1 MGAEVEAFVRITSW
15 HTLPAVSAPAP
26 SPSREAPRP
35 LLLSWLPAPGDGN
48 APETLLDRFLGWVSA
63 SGLEPYPAQEEAL
76 LELMA
81 GRHLILSTPTGSG
94 KSLIASALHFK
105 ALAEGKR
112 SFYTCP
118 VKALASEKFFSLCQE
133 FGAVNVGMLTGDASI
148 NYAAPIL
155 CCTAEVLSN
164 MALRQGEA
172 LDAPYV
178 VMDEFHY
185 YSDRDRG
192 MAWQIPLLA
201 LPKTT
206 FLLMSATLGPTLGIE
221 EELQRRTGREI
232 AHVTSR
238 VRPVPLDF
246 EYREELLH
254 EGIEKLIKQGK
265 APVYVVSFTQ
275 RECAELAQAL
285 TSTAVAS
292 REERQ
297 RIAEAIGGF
306 RFDSPYGKDMQR
318 FVRAGIGIHH
328 AGLLPKYRLLVERL
342 SQQGLLKVICGT
354 DTLGVGVNVP
364 IRTVLFTK
372 LCKFDGEKTT
382 ILSVRDF
389 KQIAGRAGRK
399 GFDVQGSV
407 VCVAPEHVV
416 LNRRADAKAADP
428 RSGRK
433 KAVKAKPPTKGFLP
447 WNEETFRRLIERD
460 PEPLISRFKVTHGM
474 LVSVLQRESEIERPG
489 SGYRA
494 LITLI
499 ERCHEDARG
508 KHRLRREAALLFRS
522 LRRAGIVE
530 IVVDARSGKRG
541 VRVHEDLQ
549 RDFSLHQTLSL
560 YLVDAASALDPASPS
575 HALDLLSLVE
585 AILENPR
592 PVLFRQVDR
601 AKGQLVA
608 ELKAQGVPYEDRM
621 RELEDVTWP
630 KPLAEFLYATFNLFA
645 EKHPWLE
652 AESIRPKSIA
662 REMAESFMG
671 FHDYVRQL
679 GLERSEGLLLRYLG
693 QVYTTLSQSVPEA
706 LRTEDL
712 EEIRAYLR
720 AMLEQV
726 DASLVEE
733 WELLVHPDPSRPA
746 ADAAAMPARRER
758 DVAADPRVFA
768 ARVRQEW
775 HRLVQALAAR
785 DWEEAARCV
794 REDPDDLWEPR
805 RFQAELAPF
814 FAECGEIVTT
824 PDARRADRT
833 TILNTG
839 PRTWDVMQTL
849 VDPQGDELWCLFGH
863 VDLRQETA
871 PEGPILRMRRI
882 GT

>member
-1 MGAEVEAFVRITSW
+1 MEGFVRVAGW
-15 HTLPAVSAPAP
+15 HTLPVVSAPAV
-26 SPSREAPRP
+26 SPSRP
-35 LLLSWLPAPGDGN
+35 LLLSWLPGPGDGSD
-48 APETLLDRFLGWVSA
+48 PDVVLGRFLGWVEA
-63 SGLEPYPAQEEAL
+63 SGLAPYPAQEEAL

-81 GRHLILSTPTGSG
+81 GRHVILSTPTGSG
-94 KSLIASALHFK
+94 KSLVASALHFK
-105 ALAEGKR
+105 ALAEGRR

-118 VKALASEKFFSLCQE
+118 VKALASEKFFALCQE

-155 CCTAEVLSN
+155 CCTAEVLAN
-164 MALRQGEA
+164 MALRQGEI

-185 YSDRDRG
+185 YSDRERG

-206 FLLMSATLGPTLGIE
+206 FLLMSATLGPTVGIE
-221 EELQRRTGREI
+221 DELERCTGRTI

-238 VRPVPLDF
+238 ERPVPLDF

-254 EGIEKLIKQGK
+254 EAVEKLVKTNR

-285 TSTAVAS
+285 TSTTVAS

-297 RIAEAIGGF
+297 RIAEAIGDF
-306 RFDSPYGKDMQR
+306 RFDSPYGKDVQR
-318 FVRAGIGIHH
+318 FVRHGIGIHH

-364 IRTVLFTK
+364 IRSVLFTK

-399 GFDVQGSV
+399 GFDVRGSV
-407 VCVAPEHVV
+407 VCIAPEHVV

-433 KAVKAKPPTKGFLP
+433 KAVKVKPPTKGFLP
-447 WNEETFRRLIERD
+447 WNEETFRRLVERD
-460 PEPLISRFKVTHGM
+460 PEPLVSRFRVTHGM
-474 LVSVLQRESEIERPG
+474 LVSVLQRESEAERPG
-489 SGYRA
+489 GGYRA
-494 LITLI
+494 LIALI
-499 ERCHEDARG
+499 GSCHEEART
-508 KHRLRREAALLFRS
+508 KRRLRREAALLFRS
-522 LRRAGIVE
+522 LRRAGILELVS
-530 IVVDARSGKRG
+530 DATSGQRR

-560 YLVDAASALDPASPS
+560 YLVDAVSALDPVSPT
-575 HALDLLSLVE
+575 HALDVLSLVE

-601 AKGQLVA
+601 AKGQRVA
-608 ELKAQGVPYEDRM
+608 ELKAQGVPYEDRL

-630 KPLAEFLYATFNLFA
+630 KPLAEFLYATFGLFA

-693 QVYTTLSQSVPEA
+693 QVHATLSQSVPEA
-706 LRTEDL
+706 LRTEEL

-733 WELLVHPDPSRPA
+733 WELLVHPDLTRPA
-746 ADAAAMPARRER
+746 ADAAAPPIRRER

-794 REDPDDLWEPR
+794 RQEPGDAWEPR

-814 FAECGEIVTT
+814 FADYAEIVTT

-833 TILNTG
+833 TIQKTG

-863 VDLRQETA
+863 VDLTEETA
-871 PEGPILRMRRI
+871 PEGPILRLRRI

>member
-1 MGAEVEAFVRITSW
+1 
-15 HTLPAVSAPAP
+15 VSAPSTAAP
-26 SPSREAPRP
+26 LPVARP
-35 LLLSWLPAPGDGN
+35 LLLARLPGPRDGTE
-48 APETLLDRFLGWVSA
+48 PDTILDRFLGWVED
-63 SGLEPYPAQEEAL
+63 SGLSPYPAQEEAL

-81 GRHLILSTPTGSG
+81 GKHVILSTPTGSG
-94 KSLIASALHFK
+94 KSLVATALHFK

-118 VKALASEKFFSLCQE
+118 VKALASEKFFALCQD

-148 NYAAPIL
+148 NFAAPII
-155 CCTAEVLSN
+155 CCTAEVLAN

-192 MAWQIPLLA
+192 MAWQIPLLT
-201 LPKTT
+201 LPHAT

-221 EELQRRTGREI
+221 DALRSRTGREI

-238 VRPVPLDF
+238 ERPVPLDF

-254 EGIEKLIKQGK
+254 ETVEKLGKGGK

-285 TSTAVAS
+285 TSMTLTT

-297 RIAEAIGGF
+297 RITEAIGDF
-306 RFDSPYGKDMQR
+306 RFDSPYGKEVQR

-342 SQQGLLKVICGT
+342 SQQGLLEVICGT

-399 GFDVQGSV
+399 GFDERGSV
-407 VCVAPEHVV
+407 VCQAPEHVV
-416 LNRRADAKAADP
+416 LNRRLEAKAADP
-428 RSGRK
+428 RTARK
-433 KAVKAKPPTKGFLP
+433 KLVKAKPPNRGFLP
-447 WNEETFRRLIERD
+447 WNKDTFERLITQD
-460 PEPLISRFKVTHGM
+460 PEPLISRFRVNHGM
-474 LVSVLQRESEIERPG
+474 VLSVLQREAETEGEG
-489 SGYRA
+489 SGYQA
-494 LITLI
+494 LLDLV
-499 ERCHEDARG
+499 ERSHEDARA
-508 KHRLRREAALLFRS
+508 KRRLRRELAQLFRS

-530 IVVDARSGKRG
+530 VARNPVTRKLRL
-541 VRVHEDLQ
+541 RVHADLQ
-549 RDFSLHQTLSL
+549 RDFSLHRALSL
-560 YLVDAASALDPASPS
+560 YLVDAVSALDPQAPN
-575 HALDLLSLVE
+575 HALDVLSLVE

-592 PVLFRQVDR
+592 AVLLRQVDR
-601 AKGQLVA
+601 AKALLIA
-608 ELKAQGVPYEDRM
+608 ELKSQGVPYEDRI
-621 RELEDVTWP
+621 RQLDEVTFP
-630 KPLAEFLYATFNLFA
+630 KPLAEFIYATFNLFA

-652 AESIRPKSIA
+652 AESIHPKSIA

-671 FHDYVRQL
+671 FHDYVRAY

-693 QVYTTLSQSVPEA
+693 QVYTTLSQNVPEA
-706 LRTEDL
+706 LRTDEL

-726 DASLVEE
+726 DASLMEE
-733 WELLVHPDPSRPA
+733 WESLVHPEPLREPTPESLRPQ
-746 ADAAAMPARRER
+746 RRER
-758 DVAADPRVFA
+758 DLAADPRVFA

-775 HRLVQALAAR
+775 HRLVQLLAER
-785 DWEEAARCV
+785 DWEEAARSV
-794 REDPDDLWEPR
+794 RQDPEDPWEPR

-814 FAECGEIVTT
+814 FAEYGEIVTT
-824 PDARRADRT
+824 PAAREKHLT
-833 TILNTG
+833 QIQPTG

-849 VDPQGDELWCLFGH
+849 VDPQGDNLFCLFGH
-863 VDLRQETA
+863 VDLLGETS
-871 PEGPILRMRRI
+871 PEGPIIRMRRI

>member
-1 MGAEVEAFVRITSW
+1 MEGFVRITSW
-15 HTLPAVSAPAP
+15 HTFPSVSAPAP

-254 EGIEKLIKQGK
+254 ESIEKLIKHGK

-499 ERCHEDARG
+499 ERSHEDTRV

-575 HALDLLSLVE
+575 HSLDLLSLVE

-608 ELKAQGVPYEDRM
+608 ELKAKGVPYEDRI

-746 ADAAAMPARRER
+746 AGAAAMPARRER

-863 VDLRQETA
+863 VDLRQETS

>member
-1 MGAEVEAFVRITSW
+1 VAEVEAFVRIISW
-15 HTLPAVSAPAP
+15 HTLPPVSAPAS

-35 LLLSWLPAPGDGN
+35 LLLSWLPGPGDGN

-254 EGIEKLIKQGK
+254 ESIEKLIKQGK

-499 ERCHEDARG
+499 ERCHEDARV

-530 IVVDARSGKRG
+530 IVVDARSGRRG
-541 VRVHEDLQ
+541 VRVHEDL
-549 RDFSLHQTLSL
+549 
-560 YLVDAASALDPASPS
+560 
-575 HALDLLSLVE
+575 
-585 AILENPR
+585 
-592 PVLFRQVDR
+592 
-601 AKGQLVA
+601 
-608 ELKAQGVPYEDRM
+608 
-621 RELEDVTWP
+621 
-630 KPLAEFLYATFNLFA
+630 
-645 EKHPWLE
+645 
-652 AESIRPKSIA
+652 
-662 REMAESFMG
+662 
-671 FHDYVRQL
+671 
-679 GLERSEGLLLRYLG
+679 
-693 QVYTTLSQSVPEA
+693 
-706 LRTEDL
+706 
-712 EEIRAYLR
+712 
-720 AMLEQV
+720 
-726 DASLVEE
+726 
-733 WELLVHPDPSRPA
+733 
-746 ADAAAMPARRER
+746 
-758 DVAADPRVFA
+758 
-768 ARVRQEW
+768 
-775 HRLVQALAAR
+775 
-785 DWEEAARCV
+785 
-794 REDPDDLWEPR
+794 
-805 RFQAELAPF
+805 
-814 FAECGEIVTT
+814 
-824 PDARRADRT
+824 
-833 TILNTG
+833 
-839 PRTWDVMQTL
+839 
-849 VDPQGDELWCLFGH
+849 
-863 VDLRQETA
+863 
-871 PEGPILRMRRI
+871 
-882 GT
+882 

>member
-1 MGAEVEAFVRITSW
+1 VEGFVRITSW
-15 HTLPAVSAPAP
+15 HTFPSVSAPAP

-254 EGIEKLIKQGK
+254 ESIEKLMKQAK

-575 HALDLLSLVE
+575 HSLDLLSLVE

-608 ELKAQGVPYEDRM
+608 ELKAKGVPYEDRI

-746 ADAAAMPARRER
+746 AGAAAMPARRER

>member
-1 MGAEVEAFVRITSW
+1 MAEVEGFVRVASW

-26 SPSREAPRP
+26 SPSLAAPRP

-254 EGIEKLIKQGK
+254 ESIEKLIKQGK

-285 TSTAVAS
+285 TSTTVAS

-499 ERCHEDARG
+499 ERSHEDARV

-608 ELKAQGVPYEDRM
+608 ELKAKGVPYEDRI

-746 ADAAAMPARRER
+746 ADAAVMPARRER

-814 FAECGEIVTT
+814 FAEYGEIVTT

>member
-1 MGAEVEAFVRITSW
+1 M
-15 HTLPAVSAPAP
+15 SAPAP
-26 SPSREAPRP
+26 APARP
-35 LLLSWLPAPGDGN
+35 LLLSWLPGPAEGSAPD
-48 APETLLDRFLGWVSA
+48 TVLDRFLGWVSA
-63 SGLEPYPAQEEAL
+63 SGLAPYPAQEEAL

-81 GRHLILSTPTGSG
+81 GRHVILSTPTGSG
-94 KSLIASALHFK
+94 KSLVATALHFK

-118 VKALASEKFFSLCQE
+118 VKALASEKFFALCHD

-148 NYAAPIL
+148 NYAAPIV
-155 CCTAEVLSN
+155 CCTAEVLAN

-185 YSDRDRG
+185 YSDRERG

-201 LPKTT
+201 LPNTT

-221 EELQRRTGREI
+221 EELERRTGREI

-238 VRPVPLDF
+238 ERPVPLDF

-254 EGIEKLIKQGK
+254 EAVEKLVKEGK
-265 APVYVVSFTQ
+265 SPVYVVSFTQ

-285 TSTAVAS
+285 TSTTLTS
-292 REERQ
+292 RDERQ
-297 RIAEAIGGF
+297 RISEAIGGF
-306 RFDSPYGKDMQR
+306 RFDSPYGRDVQR

-342 SQQGLLKVICGT
+342 SQQGLLRVICGT

-364 IRTVLFTK
+364 IRSVLFSK
-372 LCKFDGEKTT
+372 LCKVDGEKTT

-399 GFDVQGSV
+399 GFDDRGAV
-407 VCVAPEHVV
+407 VCIAPEHVV
-416 LNRRADAKAADP
+416 LNRRAEAKAADP

-433 KAVKAKPPTKGFLP
+433 KAVKVKPPTKGFLP
-447 WNEETFRRLIERD
+447 WNEETFERLVERD
-460 PEPLISRFKVTHGM
+460 PEPLVSRFHVTHGM
-474 LVSVLQRESEIERPG
+474 LVSVLQREREADRPG
-489 SGYRA
+489 GGYRA
-494 LITLI
+494 VI
-499 ERCHEDARG
+499 ELVSRCHEDARA
-508 KHRLRREAALLFRS
+508 KRRLRREAAMVFRS

-530 IVVDARSGKRG
+530 LVRDARTGRRR

-560 YLVDAASALDPASPS
+560 YLVDAVSALDREAPTY
-575 HALDLLSLVE
+575 ALDALSLVE

-592 PVLFRQVDR
+592 PILLRQVDR
-601 AKGQLVA
+601 EKARRVA
-608 ELKAQGVPYEDRM
+608 ELKAQGVPYEDRV

-630 KPLAEFLYATFNLFA
+630 KPLAEFVYATFDLFA
-645 EKHPWLE
+645 EKHPWLGS
-652 AESIRPKSIA
+652 ESIRPKSIA
-662 REMAESFMG
+662 REMAETFLG

-693 QVYTTLSQSVPEA
+693 QVYTTLGQSVPEA
-706 LRTEDL
+706 LRTDEV

-733 WELLVHPDPSRPA
+733 WEMLVHPDLTPPA
-746 ADAAAMPARRER
+746 EGSPALPVRRER

-768 ARVRQEW
+768 ARVRQEC

-785 DWEEAARCV
+785 DWDEAARCV
-794 REDPDDLWEPR
+794 RQDSDDPWEPR
-805 RFQAELAPF
+805 RFHDALAPF
-814 FAECGEIVTT
+814 FADYGEIVTT

-833 TILNTG
+833 TILETG
-839 PRTWDVMQTL
+839 RRTWDVMQTL
-849 VDPQGDELWCLFGH
+849 VDPQGDEVWCLFGH
-863 VDLRQETA
+863 VDLGEESA
-871 PEGPILRMRRI
+871 PEGPIIRMRRI

>member
-1 MGAEVEAFVRITSW
+1 MAEVEGFVRVASW

-26 SPSREAPRP
+26 SPSLAAPRP

-254 EGIEKLIKQGK
+254 ESIEKLIKHGK

-499 ERCHEDARG
+499 ERSHEDTRV

-575 HALDLLSLVE
+575 HSLDLLSLVE

-608 ELKAQGVPYEDRM
+608 ELKAKGVPYEDRI

-746 ADAAAMPARRER
+746 AGAAAMPARRER

>member
-1 MGAEVEAFVRITSW
+1 M
-15 HTLPAVSAPAP
+15 SAPAP
-26 SPSREAPRP
+26 APARP
-35 LLLSWLPAPGDGN
+35 LLLSWLPGPAEGSAPD
-48 APETLLDRFLGWVSA
+48 TVLDRFLGWVSA
-63 SGLEPYPAQEEAL
+63 SGLAPYPAQEEAL

-81 GRHLILSTPTGSG
+81 GRHVILSTPTGSG
-94 KSLIASALHFK
+94 KSLVATALHFK

-118 VKALASEKFFSLCQE
+118 VKALASEKFFALCHD

-148 NYAAPIL
+148 NYAAPIV
-155 CCTAEVLSN
+155 CCTAEVLAN

-185 YSDRDRG
+185 YSDRERG

-201 LPKTT
+201 LPNTT

-221 EELQRRTGREI
+221 EELERRTGREI

-238 VRPVPLDF
+238 ERPVPLDF

-254 EGIEKLIKQGK
+254 EAVEKLVKEGK
-265 APVYVVSFTQ
+265 SPVYVVSFTQ

-285 TSTAVAS
+285 TSTTLTS
-292 REERQ
+292 RDERQ
-297 RIAEAIGGF
+297 RISEAIGGF
-306 RFDSPYGKDMQR
+306 RFDSPYGRDVQR

-342 SQQGLLKVICGT
+342 SQQGLLRVICGT

-364 IRTVLFTK
+364 IRSVLFSK

-399 GFDVQGSV
+399 GFDDRGAV
-407 VCVAPEHVV
+407 VCIAPEHVV
-416 LNRRADAKAADP
+416 LNRRAEAKAADP

-433 KAVKAKPPTKGFLP
+433 KAVKVKPPTKGFLP
-447 WNEETFRRLIERD
+447 WNEETFERLVERD
-460 PEPLISRFKVTHGM
+460 PEPLVSRFHVTHGM
-474 LVSVLQRESEIERPG
+474 LVSVLQREREADRPG
-489 SGYRA
+489 GGYRA
-494 LITLI
+494 VI
-499 ERCHEDARG
+499 ELVSRCHEDARA
-508 KHRLRREAALLFRS
+508 KRRLRREAAMVFRS

-530 IVVDARSGKRG
+530 LVRDARTGRRR

-560 YLVDAASALDPASPS
+560 YLVDAVSALDREAPTY
-575 HALDLLSLVE
+575 ALDALSLVE

-592 PVLFRQVDR
+592 PILLRQVDR
-601 AKGQLVA
+601 EKARRVA
-608 ELKAQGVPYEDRM
+608 ELKAQGVPYEDRV

-630 KPLAEFLYATFNLFA
+630 KPLAEFVYATFDLFA
-645 EKHPWLE
+645 EKHPWLGS
-652 AESIRPKSIA
+652 ESIRPKSIA
-662 REMAESFMG
+662 REMAETFLG

-693 QVYTTLSQSVPEA
+693 QVYTTLGQSVPEA
-706 LRTEDL
+706 LRTDEV

-733 WELLVHPDPSRPA
+733 WEMLVHPDLTPPA
-746 ADAAAMPARRER
+746 EGSPALPVRRER

-768 ARVRQEW
+768 ARVRQEC

-785 DWEEAARCV
+785 DWDEAARCV
-794 REDPDDLWEPR
+794 RQDSDDPWEPR
-805 RFQAELAPF
+805 RFHDALAPF
-814 FAECGEIVTT
+814 FADYGEIVTT

-833 TILNTG
+833 TILETG
-839 PRTWDVMQTL
+839 RRTWDVMQTL
-849 VDPQGDELWCLFGH
+849 VDPQGDEVWCLFGH
-863 VDLRQETA
+863 VDLGEESA
-871 PEGPILRMRRI
+871 PEGPIIRMRRI

>member
-1 MGAEVEAFVRITSW
+1 M
-15 HTLPAVSAPAP
+15 SAPAP
-26 SPSREAPRP
+26 APARP
-35 LLLSWLPAPGDGN
+35 LLLSWLPGPAEGSAPD
-48 APETLLDRFLGWVSA
+48 TVLDRFLGWVSA
-63 SGLEPYPAQEEAL
+63 SGLAPYPAQEEAL

-81 GRHLILSTPTGSG
+81 GRHVILSTPTGSG
-94 KSLIASALHFK
+94 KSLVATALHFK

-118 VKALASEKFFSLCQE
+118 VKALASEKFFALCHD

-148 NYAAPIL
+148 NYAAPIV
-155 CCTAEVLSN
+155 CCTAEVLAN

-185 YSDRDRG
+185 YSDRERG

-201 LPKTT
+201 LPNTT

-221 EELQRRTGREI
+221 EELERRTGREI

-238 VRPVPLDF
+238 ERPVPLDF

-254 EGIEKLIKQGK
+254 EAVEKLVKEGK
-265 APVYVVSFTQ
+265 SPVYVVSFTQ

-285 TSTAVAS
+285 TSTTLTS
-292 REERQ
+292 RDERQ
-297 RIAEAIGGF
+297 RISEAIGGF
-306 RFDSPYGKDMQR
+306 RFDSPYGKDVQR

-342 SQQGLLKVICGT
+342 SQQGLLRVVCRT

-364 IRTVLFTK
+364 IRSVLFSK

-399 GFDVQGSV
+399 GFDDRGAV
-407 VCVAPEHVV
+407 VCIAPEHVV
-416 LNRRADAKAADP
+416 LNRRAEAKAADP

-433 KAVKAKPPTKGFLP
+433 KAVKVKPPTKGFLP
-447 WNEETFRRLIERD
+447 WNEETFERLVERD
-460 PEPLISRFKVTHGM
+460 PEPLVSRFHVTHGM
-474 LVSVLQRESEIERPG
+474 LVSVLQREREADRPG
-489 SGYRA
+489 GGYRA
-494 LITLI
+494 VI
-499 ERCHEDARG
+499 ELVSRCHEDARA
-508 KHRLRREAALLFRS
+508 KRRLRREAAMVFRS

-530 IVVDARSGKRG
+530 LVRDARTGRRR

-560 YLVDAASALDPASPS
+560 YLVDAVSALDREAPTY
-575 HALDLLSLVE
+575 ALDALSLVE

-592 PVLFRQVDR
+592 PILLRQVDR
-601 AKGQLVA
+601 EKARRVA
-608 ELKAQGVPYEDRM
+608 ELKAQGVPYEDRV

-630 KPLAEFLYATFNLFA
+630 KPLAEFVYATFDLFA
-645 EKHPWLE
+645 EKHPWLGS
-652 AESIRPKSIA
+652 ESIRPKSIA
-662 REMAESFMG
+662 REMAETFLG

-693 QVYTTLSQSVPEA
+693 QVYTTLGQSVPEA
-706 LRTEDL
+706 LRTDEV

-733 WELLVHPDPSRPA
+733 WEMLVHPDLTPPA
-746 ADAAAMPARRER
+746 EGSPALPVRRER

-768 ARVRQEW
+768 ARVRQEC

-785 DWEEAARCV
+785 DWDEAARCV
-794 REDPDDLWEPR
+794 RQDSDDPWEPR
-805 RFQAELAPF
+805 RFHDALAPF
-814 FAECGEIVTT
+814 FADYGEIVTT

-833 TILNTG
+833 TILETG
-839 PRTWDVMQTL
+839 RRTWDVMQTL
-849 VDPQGDELWCLFGH
+849 VDPQGDEVWCLFGH
-863 VDLRQETA
+863 VDLGEESA
-871 PEGPILRMRRI
+871 PEGPIIRMRRI

>member
-1 MGAEVEAFVRITSW
+1 MAEVEGFVRVASW

-26 SPSREAPRP
+26 SPSLAAPRP

-575 HALDLLSLVE
+575 HSLDLLSLVE

-608 ELKAQGVPYEDRM
+608 ELKAKGVPYEDRI

>member
-1 MGAEVEAFVRITSW
+1 M
-15 HTLPAVSAPAP
+15 SAPAP
-26 SPSREAPRP
+26 APARP
-35 LLLSWLPAPGDGN
+35 LLLSWLPGPAEGSAPD
-48 APETLLDRFLGWVSA
+48 TVLDRFLGWVSA
-63 SGLEPYPAQEEAL
+63 SGLAPYPAQEEAL

-81 GRHLILSTPTGSG
+81 GRHVILSTPTGSG
-94 KSLIASALHFK
+94 KSLVATALHFK

-118 VKALASEKFFSLCQE
+118 VKALASEKFFALCHD

-148 NYAAPIL
+148 NYAAPIV
-155 CCTAEVLSN
+155 CCTAEVLAN

-185 YSDRDRG
+185 YSDRERG

-201 LPKTT
+201 LPNTT

-221 EELQRRTGREI
+221 EELERRTGREI

-238 VRPVPLDF
+238 ERPVPLDF

-254 EGIEKLIKQGK
+254 EAVEKLVKEGK
-265 APVYVVSFTQ
+265 SPVYVVSFTQ

-285 TSTAVAS
+285 TSTTLTS
-292 REERQ
+292 RDERQ
-297 RIAEAIGGF
+297 RISEAIGGF
-306 RFDSPYGKDMQR
+306 RFDSPYGKDVQR

-342 SQQGLLKVICGT
+342 SQQGLLRVICGT

-364 IRTVLFTK
+364 IRSVLFSK

-399 GFDVQGSV
+399 GFDDRGAV
-407 VCVAPEHVV
+407 VCIAPEHVV
-416 LNRRADAKAADP
+416 LNRRAEAKAADP

-433 KAVKAKPPTKGFLP
+433 KAVKVKPPTKGFLP
-447 WNEETFRRLIERD
+447 WNEETFERLVERD
-460 PEPLISRFKVTHGM
+460 PEPLVSRFHVTHGM
-474 LVSVLQRESEIERPG
+474 LVSVLQREREADRPG
-489 SGYRA
+489 GGYRA
-494 LITLI
+494 VI
-499 ERCHEDARG
+499 ELVSRCHEDARA
-508 KHRLRREAALLFRS
+508 KRRLRREAAMVFRS

-530 IVVDARSGKRG
+530 LVRDARTGRRR

-560 YLVDAASALDPASPS
+560 YLVDAVSALDREAPTY
-575 HALDLLSLVE
+575 ALDALSLVE

-592 PVLFRQVDR
+592 PILLRQVDR
-601 AKGQLVA
+601 EKARRVA
-608 ELKAQGVPYEDRM
+608 ELKAQGVPYEDRV

-630 KPLAEFLYATFNLFA
+630 KPLAEFVYATFDLFA
-645 EKHPWLE
+645 EKHPWLGS
-652 AESIRPKSIA
+652 ESIRPKSIA
-662 REMAESFMG
+662 REMAETFLG

-693 QVYTTLSQSVPEA
+693 QVYTTLGQSVPEA
-706 LRTEDL
+706 LRTDEV

-733 WELLVHPDPSRPA
+733 WEMLVHPDLTPPA
-746 ADAAAMPARRER
+746 EGSPALPVRRER

-768 ARVRQEW
+768 ARVRQEC

-785 DWEEAARCV
+785 DWDEAARCV
-794 REDPDDLWEPR
+794 RQDSDDPWEPR
-805 RFQAELAPF
+805 RFHDALAPF
-814 FAECGEIVTT
+814 FADYGEIVTT

-833 TILNTG
+833 TILETG
-839 PRTWDVMQTL
+839 RRTWDVMQTL
-849 VDPQGDELWCLFGH
+849 VDPQGDEVWCLFGH
-863 VDLRQETA
+863 VDLGEESA
-871 PEGPILRMRRI
+871 PEGPIIRMRRI

>member
-1 MGAEVEAFVRITSW
+1 
-15 HTLPAVSAPAP
+15 
-26 SPSREAPRP
+26 
-35 LLLSWLPAPGDGN
+35 
-48 APETLLDRFLGWVSA
+48 
-63 SGLEPYPAQEEAL
+63 
-76 LELMA
+76 
-81 GRHLILSTPTGSG
+81 
-94 KSLIASALHFK
+94 
-105 ALAEGKR
+105 
-112 SFYTCP
+112 
-118 VKALASEKFFSLCQE
+118 
-133 FGAVNVGMLTGDASI
+133 
-148 NYAAPIL
+148 
-155 CCTAEVLSN
+155 
-164 MALRQGEA
+164 
-172 LDAPYV
+172 
-178 VMDEFHY
+178 
-185 YSDRDRG
+185 
-192 MAWQIPLLA
+192 
-201 LPKTT
+201 
-206 FLLMSATLGPTLGIE
+206 
-221 EELQRRTGREI
+221 
-232 AHVTSR
+232 
-238 VRPVPLDF
+238 
-246 EYREELLH
+246 
-254 EGIEKLIKQGK
+254 
-265 APVYVVSFTQ
+265 
-275 RECAELAQAL
+275 
-285 TSTAVAS
+285 
-292 REERQ
+292 
-297 RIAEAIGGF
+297 
-306 RFDSPYGKDMQR
+306 
-318 FVRAGIGIHH
+318 
-328 AGLLPKYRLLVERL
+328 
-342 SQQGLLKVICGT
+342 
-354 DTLGVGVNVP
+354 
-364 IRTVLFTK
+364 
-372 LCKFDGEKTT
+372 
-382 ILSVRDF
+382 
-389 KQIAGRAGRK
+389 
-399 GFDVQGSV
+399 
-407 VCVAPEHVV
+407 
-416 LNRRADAKAADP
+416 
-428 RSGRK
+428 
-433 KAVKAKPPTKGFLP
+433 
-447 WNEETFRRLIERD
+447 
-460 PEPLISRFKVTHGM
+460 M
-474 LVSVLQRESEIERPG
+474 LVSVLQRETEAERPG
-489 SGYRA
+489 GAYRA

-499 ERCHEDARG
+499 ERSHEDTRG

-608 ELKAQGVPYEDRM
+608 ELKAKGVPYEDRI

-746 ADAAAMPARRER
+746 AGTTAMPARRER

>member
-1 MGAEVEAFVRITSW
+1 
-15 HTLPAVSAPAP
+15 
-26 SPSREAPRP
+26 
-35 LLLSWLPAPGDGN
+35 
-48 APETLLDRFLGWVSA
+48 LDRFLGWVSA

-254 EGIEKLIKQGK
+254 ESIEKLIKHGK

-494 LITLI
+494 LLTLI
-499 ERCHEDARG
+499 ERSHEDARG

-575 HALDLLSLVE
+575 HSLDLLSLVE

-608 ELKAQGVPYEDRM
+608 ELKAKGVPYEDRI

-746 ADAAAMPARRER
+746 AGAAAMPARRER

>member
-1 MGAEVEAFVRITSW
+1 
-15 HTLPAVSAPAP
+15 
-26 SPSREAPRP
+26 
-35 LLLSWLPAPGDGN
+35 
-48 APETLLDRFLGWVSA
+48 
-63 SGLEPYPAQEEAL
+63 
-76 LELMA
+76 
-81 GRHLILSTPTGSG
+81 
-94 KSLIASALHFK
+94 
-105 ALAEGKR
+105 
-112 SFYTCP
+112 
-118 VKALASEKFFSLCQE
+118 
-133 FGAVNVGMLTGDASI
+133 
-148 NYAAPIL
+148 
-155 CCTAEVLSN
+155 
-164 MALRQGEA
+164 
-172 LDAPYV
+172 
-178 VMDEFHY
+178 
-185 YSDRDRG
+185 
-192 MAWQIPLLA
+192 
-201 LPKTT
+201 
-206 FLLMSATLGPTLGIE
+206 
-221 EELQRRTGREI
+221 
-232 AHVTSR
+232 
-238 VRPVPLDF
+238 
-246 EYREELLH
+246 
-254 EGIEKLIKQGK
+254 
-265 APVYVVSFTQ
+265 VSFTQ

-306 RFDSPYGKDMQR
+306 RFDSPYGKDVQR

-460 PEPLISRFKVTHGM
+460 PEPLISRFQVTHGM
-474 LVSVLQRESEIERPG
+474 LVSVLQRETEAERPG
-489 SGYRA
+489 GAYRA

-499 ERCHEDARG
+499 ERSHEDTRG

-560 YLVDAASALDPASPS
+560 YLVDAASALDPASLS

-608 ELKAQGVPYEDRM
+608 ELKAKGVPYEDRI

-746 ADAAAMPARRER
+746 AGTTAMPARRER

>member
-1 MGAEVEAFVRITSW
+1 MAEVEGFVRVASW

-26 SPSREAPRP
+26 SPSLAAPRP

-254 EGIEKLIKQGK
+254 ESIEKLIKHGK

-285 TSTAVAS
+285 TSTTVAS

-494 LITLI
+494 LITLV
-499 ERCHEDARG
+499 ERSHEDARV

-608 ELKAQGVPYEDRM
+608 ELKAKGVPYEDRM

-833 TILNTG
+833 TILKTG
-839 PRTWDVMQTL
+839 PRTWDVTQTL

>member
-1 MGAEVEAFVRITSW
+1 VEGFVRVAGW
-15 HTLPAVSAPAP
+15 HTLRRVSAPAP
-26 SPSREAPRP
+26 TPARP
-35 LLLSWLPAPGDGN
+35 LLLSWLPGPAEGSAPD
-48 APETLLDRFLGWVSA
+48 TILDRFLGWVSA
-63 SGLEPYPAQEEAL
+63 SGLAPYPAQEEAL

-81 GRHLILSTPTGSG
+81 GRHVILSTPTGSG
-94 KSLIASALHFK
+94 KSLVATALHFK
-105 ALAEGKR
+105 ALAEGRR

-118 VKALASEKFFSLCQE
+118 VKALASEKFFALCHD

-148 NYAAPIL
+148 NYAAPIV
-155 CCTAEVLSN
+155 CCTAEVLAN

-185 YSDRDRG
+185 YSDRERG

-201 LPKTT
+201 LPNTT

-221 EELQRRTGREI
+221 EELERRTGRKI

-238 VRPVPLDF
+238 ERPVPLDF

-254 EGIEKLIKQGK
+254 EAVEKLVKEGK
-265 APVYVVSFTQ
+265 SPVYVVSFTQ

-285 TSTAVAS
+285 TSTTLTS
-292 REERQ
+292 RDERQ
-297 RIAEAIGGF
+297 RISEAIGGF
-306 RFDSPYGKDMQR
+306 RFDSPYGKDVQR

-342 SQQGLLKVICGT
+342 SQQGLLRVICGT

-364 IRTVLFTK
+364 IRSVLFSK

-399 GFDVQGSV
+399 GFDDRGAV
-407 VCVAPEHVV
+407 VCIAPEHVV
-416 LNRRADAKAADP
+416 LNRRAEAKAADP

-433 KAVKAKPPTKGFLP
+433 KAVKVKPPTKGFLP
-447 WNEETFRRLIERD
+447 WNEETFQRLVERD
-460 PEPLISRFKVTHGM
+460 PEPLVSRFHVTHGM
-474 LVSVLQRESEIERPG
+474 LVSVLQREREADRPG
-489 SGYRA
+489 GGYRA
-494 LITLI
+494 VI
-499 ERCHEDARG
+499 ELVSRSHEDARA
-508 KHRLRREAALLFRS
+508 KRRLRREAAMVFRS

-530 IVVDARSGKRG
+530 LVADARTGRRR

-560 YLVDAASALDPASPS
+560 YLVDAVSALDREAPTY
-575 HALDLLSLVE
+575 ALDAVSLVE

-592 PVLFRQVDR
+592 AILLRQVDR
-601 AKGQLVA
+601 EKGRRVA
-608 ELKAQGVPYEDRM
+608 ELKAQGVPYEDRV

-630 KPLAEFLYATFNLFA
+630 KPLAEFVYATFDLFA
-645 EKHPWLE
+645 EKHPWLGS
-652 AESIRPKSIA
+652 ESIRPKSIA
-662 REMAESFMG
+662 REMAETFLG

-693 QVYTTLSQSVPEA
+693 QVYTTLGQSVPEA
-706 LRTEDL
+706 LRTEEV

-733 WELLVHPDPSRPA
+733 WEMLVHPDLVPPA
-746 ADAAAMPARRER
+746 EGAAALPVRRER
-758 DVAADPRVFA
+758 DLAADPRVFA

-785 DWEEAARCV
+785 DWDEAARCV
-794 REDPDDLWEPR
+794 RQEPDDPWEPR
-805 RFQAELAPF
+805 RFHDTLAPF
-814 FAECGEIVTT
+814 FADYGEIVTT

-833 TILNTG
+833 TIRKTG

-849 VDPQGDELWCLFGH
+849 VDPQGDEVWCLFGH
-863 VDLRQETA
+863 VDLGEESA
-871 PEGPILRMRRI
+871 PEGPIVRMRRI

>member
-1 MGAEVEAFVRITSW
+1 MEGFVRITSW
-15 HTLPAVSAPAP
+15 HTFPSVSAPAP

-246 EYREELLH
+246 EYLEELLH
-254 EGIEKLIKQGK
+254 ESIEKLIKHGK

-494 LITLI
+494 LLTLI
-499 ERCHEDARG
+499 ERSHEDARG

-608 ELKAQGVPYEDRM
+608 ELKAKGVPYEDRI

-746 ADAAAMPARRER
+746 AGAAAMPARRER

>member
-1 MGAEVEAFVRITSW
+1 MPYLV
-15 HTLPAVSAPAP
+15 PVSASP
-26 SPSREAPRP
+26 SPASPSSDRP
-35 LLLSWLPAPGDGN
+35 LLLAWLPGPRDGSDP
-48 APETLLDRFLGWVSA
+48 ATILDRFLGWVSA
-63 SGLEPYPAQEEAL
+63 TGLTPYPAQEEAL
-76 LELMA
+76 LEIMA
-81 GRHLILSTPTGSG
+81 GRHVILSTPTGSG
-94 KSLIASALHFK
+94 KSLVAAALHFK

-112 SFYTCP
+112 SFYTSP
-118 VKALASEKFFSLCQE
+118 VKALASEKFFALCQD

-148 NYAAPIL
+148 NHAAPII
-155 CCTAEVLSN
+155 CCTAEVLAN

-185 YSDRDRG
+185 YSDRERG
-192 MAWQIPLLA
+192 MAWQIPLLT

-206 FLLMSATLGPTLGIE
+206 FLLMSATLGSTVGIE
-221 EELQRRTGREI
+221 EDLQRRTGREI

-238 VRPVPLDF
+238 QRPVPLDF

-254 EGIEKLIKQGK
+254 ESVEKLVREGK
-265 APVYVVSFTQ
+265 APIYVVSFTQ
-275 RECAELAQAL
+275 RECADLAQAL
-285 TSTAVAS
+285 TSTTVAS

-297 RIAEAIGGF
+297 RIAEAVGDF
-306 RFDSPYGKDMQR
+306 RFDSPYGKDVQR
-318 FVRAGIGIHH
+318 FVRAGIGLHH

-364 IRTVLFTK
+364 IRSVLFTR

-399 GFDVQGSV
+399 GFDERGSV
-407 VCVAPEHVV
+407 VCQAPEHVV
-416 LNRRADAKAADP
+416 LNRRAEAKAADP

-433 KAVKAKPPTKGFLP
+433 KAVKVKPPTRGFLP
-447 WNEETFRRLIERD
+447 WNEDTFQRLIYGE
-460 PEPLISRFKVTHGM
+460 PEPLVSRFKVTHGM
-474 LVSVLQRESEIERPG
+474 LVSVLQSQAEAERPG
-489 SGYRA
+489 GGYRTLFE
-494 LITLI
+494 LIG
-499 ERCHEDARG
+499 RSHQDDRS
-508 KHRLRREAALLFRS
+508 KHRLRREAAVLFRA

-530 IVVDARSGKRG
+530 IVRDARTGRLG
-541 VRVHEDLQ
+541 VRVHEELQ

-560 YLVDAASALDPASPS
+560 YLVDAVSALDPASPS
-575 HALDLLSLVE
+575 HALDVLSIVE
-585 AILENPR
+585 AILDNPR
-592 PVLFRQVDR
+592 PVLLRQVDQ
-601 AKGQLVA
+601 AKKLLLA
-608 ELKAQGVPYEDRM
+608 ELKAQGVPYEDRI
-621 RELEDVTWP
+621 RELDEVTWP
-630 KPLAEFLYATFNLFA
+630 KPLAEFLYSTFDLFA
-645 EKHPWLE
+645 EKHPWIE
-652 AESIRPKSIA
+652 AENIRPKSIA

-671 FHDYVRQL
+671 FHDYVRSY

-706 LRTEDL
+706 LRTDEL

-733 WELLVHPDPSRPA
+733 WESLVHPEAGPA
-746 ADAAAMPARRER
+746 TAPAMPQRRER
-758 DVAADPRVFA
+758 DLAADPRVFA
-768 ARVRQEW
+768 ARIRQEW

-794 REDPDDLWEPR
+794 RQDAEDPWEPR
-805 RFQAELAPF
+805 RFHAALAPF
-814 FAECGEIVTT
+814 FEEYGEIVTT

-833 TILNTG
+833 TIRQTG
-839 PRTWDVMQTL
+839 PRSWDVMQTL
-849 VDPQGDELWCLFGH
+849 VDPSGDELWALFGN
-863 VDLRQETA
+863 VDLSEPAA
-871 PEGPILRMRRI
+871 PDEPLIRMQRV

>member
-1 MGAEVEAFVRITSW
+1 M
-15 HTLPAVSAPAP
+15 SAPAP
-26 SPSREAPRP
+26 TPARP
-35 LLLSWLPAPGDGN
+35 LLLSWLPGPAEGSAPD
-48 APETLLDRFLGWVSA
+48 TVLDRFLGWVSA
-63 SGLEPYPAQEEAL
+63 SGLAPYPAQEEAL

-81 GRHLILSTPTGSG
+81 GRHVILSTPTGSG
-94 KSLIASALHFK
+94 KSLVATALHFK

-118 VKALASEKFFSLCQE
+118 VKALASEKFFALCHD

-148 NYAAPIL
+148 NYAAPIV
-155 CCTAEVLSN
+155 CCTAEVLAN

-185 YSDRDRG
+185 YSDRERG

-201 LPKTT
+201 LPNTT

-221 EELQRRTGREI
+221 EELERRTGREI

-238 VRPVPLDF
+238 ERPVPLDF

-254 EGIEKLIKQGK
+254 EAVEKLVKEGK
-265 APVYVVSFTQ
+265 SPVYVVSFTQ

-285 TSTAVAS
+285 TSTTLTS
-292 REERQ
+292 RDERQ
-297 RIAEAIGGF
+297 RISEAIGGF
-306 RFDSPYGKDMQR
+306 RFDSPYGRDVQR

-342 SQQGLLKVICGT
+342 SQQGLLRVICGT

-364 IRTVLFTK
+364 IRSVLFSK
-372 LCKFDGEKTT
+372 LCKVDGEKTT

-399 GFDVQGSV
+399 GFDDRGAV
-407 VCVAPEHVV
+407 VCIAPEHVV
-416 LNRRADAKAADP
+416 LNRRAEAKAADP

-433 KAVKAKPPTKGFLP
+433 KAVKVKPPTKGFLP
-447 WNEETFRRLIERD
+447 WNEETFERLVERD
-460 PEPLISRFKVTHGM
+460 PEPLVSRFHVTHGM
-474 LVSVLQRESEIERPG
+474 LVSVLQREREADRPG
-489 SGYRA
+489 GGYRA
-494 LITLI
+494 VI
-499 ERCHEDARG
+499 ELVSRCHEDARA
-508 KHRLRREAALLFRS
+508 KRRLRREAAMVFRS

-530 IVVDARSGKRG
+530 LVRDARTGRRR

-560 YLVDAASALDPASPS
+560 YLVDAVSALDREAPTY
-575 HALDLLSLVE
+575 ALDALSLVE

-592 PVLFRQVDR
+592 PILLRQVDR
-601 AKGQLVA
+601 EKARRVA
-608 ELKAQGVPYEDRM
+608 ELKAQGVPYEDRV

-630 KPLAEFLYATFNLFA
+630 KPLAEFVYATFDLFA
-645 EKHPWLE
+645 EKHPWLGS
-652 AESIRPKSIA
+652 ESIRPKSIA
-662 REMAESFMG
+662 REMAETFLG

-693 QVYTTLSQSVPEA
+693 QVYTTLGQSVPEA
-706 LRTEDL
+706 LRTDEV

-733 WELLVHPDPSRPA
+733 WEMLVHPDLTPPA
-746 ADAAAMPARRER
+746 EGSPALPVRRER

-768 ARVRQEW
+768 ARVRQEC

-785 DWEEAARCV
+785 DWDEAARCV
-794 REDPDDLWEPR
+794 RQDSDDPWEPR
-805 RFQAELAPF
+805 RFHDALAPF
-814 FAECGEIVTT
+814 FADYGEIVTT

-833 TILNTG
+833 TILETG
-839 PRTWDVMQTL
+839 RRTWDVMQTL
-849 VDPQGDELWCLFGH
+849 VDPQGDEVWCLFGH
-863 VDLRQETA
+863 VDLGEESA
-871 PEGPILRMRRI
+871 PEGPIIRMRRI

>member
-1 MGAEVEAFVRITSW
+1 MEGFVRITSW

-26 SPSREAPRP
+26 SPSRETPRP

-254 EGIEKLIKQGK
+254 ESIEKLMKQAK

-575 HALDLLSLVE
+575 HSLDLLSLVE

-608 ELKAQGVPYEDRM
+608 ELKAKGVPYEDRI

-833 TILNTG
+833 TILKTG
-839 PRTWDVMQTL
+839 PRTWDVTQTL

>member
-1 MGAEVEAFVRITSW
+1 M
-15 HTLPAVSAPAP
+15 SAPAP
-26 SPSREAPRP
+26 APARP
-35 LLLSWLPAPGDGN
+35 LLLSWLPGPAEGSAPD
-48 APETLLDRFLGWVSA
+48 TVLDRFLGWVSA
-63 SGLEPYPAQEEAL
+63 SGLAPYPAQEEAL

-81 GRHLILSTPTGSG
+81 GRHVILSTPTGSG
-94 KSLIASALHFK
+94 KSLVATALHFK

-118 VKALASEKFFSLCQE
+118 VKALASEKFFALCHD

-148 NYAAPIL
+148 NYAAPIV
-155 CCTAEVLSN
+155 CCTAEVLAN

-185 YSDRDRG
+185 YSDRERG

-201 LPKTT
+201 LPNTT

-221 EELQRRTGREI
+221 EELERRTGREI

-238 VRPVPLDF
+238 ERPVPLDF

-254 EGIEKLIKQGK
+254 EAVEKLVKEGK
-265 APVYVVSFTQ
+265 SPVYVVSFTQ

-285 TSTAVAS
+285 TSTTLTS
-292 REERQ
+292 RDERQ
-297 RIAEAIGGF
+297 RISEAIGGF
-306 RFDSPYGKDMQR
+306 RFDSPYGRDVQR

-342 SQQGLLKVICGT
+342 SQQGLLRVICGT

-364 IRTVLFTK
+364 IRSVLFSK

-399 GFDVQGSV
+399 GFDDRGAV
-407 VCVAPEHVV
+407 VCIAPEHVV
-416 LNRRADAKAADP
+416 LNRRAEAKAADP

-433 KAVKAKPPTKGFLP
+433 KAVKVKPPTKGFLP
-447 WNEETFRRLIERD
+447 WNEETFERLVERD
-460 PEPLISRFKVTHGM
+460 PEPLVSRFHVTHGM
-474 LVSVLQRESEIERPG
+474 LVSVLQREREADRPG
-489 SGYRA
+489 GGYRA
-494 LITLI
+494 VI
-499 ERCHEDARG
+499 ELVSRCHEDARA
-508 KHRLRREAALLFRS
+508 KRRLRREAAMVFRS

-530 IVVDARSGKRG
+530 LVRDARTGRRR

-560 YLVDAASALDPASPS
+560 YLVDAVSALDREAPTY
-575 HALDLLSLVE
+575 ALDALSLVE

-592 PVLFRQVDR
+592 PILLRQVDR
-601 AKGQLVA
+601 EKARRVA
-608 ELKAQGVPYEDRM
+608 ELKAQGVPYEDRV

-630 KPLAEFLYATFNLFA
+630 KPLAEFVYATFDLFA
-645 EKHPWLE
+645 EKHPWLGS
-652 AESIRPKSIA
+652 ESIRPKSIA
-662 REMAESFMG
+662 REMAETFLG

-693 QVYTTLSQSVPEA
+693 QVYTTLGQSVPEA
-706 LRTEDL
+706 LRTDEV

-733 WELLVHPDPSRPA
+733 WEMLVHPDLTPPA
-746 ADAAAMPARRER
+746 EGSPALPVRRER

-785 DWEEAARCV
+785 DWDEAARCV
-794 REDPDDLWEPR
+794 RQEPDDPWEPR
-805 RFQAELAPF
+805 RFHDTLAPF
-814 FAECGEIVTT
+814 FADYGEIVTT

-833 TILNTG
+833 TILETG
-839 PRTWDVMQTL
+839 RRTWDVMQTL
-849 VDPQGDELWCLFGH
+849 VDPQGDEVWCLFGH
-863 VDLRQETA
+863 VDLGEESA
-871 PEGPILRMRRI
+871 PEGPIIRMRRI

>member
-1 MGAEVEAFVRITSW
+1 MSV
-15 HTLPAVSAPAP
+15 PAPNSPAPAQR
-26 SPSREAPRP
+26 S
-35 LLLSWLPAPGDGN
+35 LLLAWLPGPGDASDPDAILG
-48 APETLLDRFLGWVSA
+48 RFLDWVSA
-63 SGLEPYPAQEEAL
+63 CGLAPYPAQEEAL

-81 GRHLILSTPTGSG
+81 GKHVILSTPTGSG
-94 KSLIASALHFK
+94 KSLVASALHFK

-118 VKALASEKFFSLCQE
+118 VKALASEKFFALCQE

-155 CCTAEVLSN
+155 CCTAEVLAN

-178 VMDEFHY
+178 IMDEFHY

-192 MAWQIPLLA
+192 MAWQVPLLA

-221 EELQRRTGREI
+221 EALARRTGRGI

-238 VRPVPLDF
+238 QRPVPLDF

-254 EGIEKLIKQGK
+254 ETVEKLVREGK

-275 RECAELAQAL
+275 RECADLAQAL
-285 TSTAVAS
+285 TSTRVAT
-292 REERQ
+292 RDERG
-297 RIAEAIGGF
+297 RIGEAIGDF
-306 RFDSPYGKDMQR
+306 RFDSPYGKDVQR

-372 LCKFDGEKTT
+372 LCKFDGEKTA
-382 ILSVRDF
+382 ILTVRDF

-399 GFDVQGSV
+399 GFDDRGSV
-407 VCVAPEHVV
+407 VCIAPEHVV
-416 LNRRADAKAADP
+416 LNRRAEAKAADP
-428 RSGRK
+428 RSARK
-433 KAVKAKPPTKGFLP
+433 KPVKVKPPTKGFLP
-447 WNEETFRRLIERD
+447 WNEETFRRLAEHD
-460 PEPLISRFKVTHGM
+460 PEPLVSRFEVSHGM
-474 LVSVLQRESEIERPG
+474 LVSVLQRESAAQLPG
-489 SGYRA
+489 GGYRA
-494 LITLI
+494 LAELI
-499 ERCHEDARG
+499 DVSHDDARARRR
-508 KHRLRREAALLFRS
+508 HRRVAAMLFRS

-530 IVVDARSGKRG
+530 VVRDLRTGARR
-541 VRVHEDLQ
+541 VRVAEDLQ

-560 YLVDAASALDPASPS
+560 YLVDAVSALDPASPT
-575 HALDLLSLVE
+575 HALDVVSLVE

-592 PVLFRQVDR
+592 QVLLRQVDR
-601 AKGQLVA
+601 AKAQRVA
-608 ELKAQGVPYEDRM
+608 ELKAQGVPYEDRI

-630 KPLAEFLYATFNLFA
+630 KPLAEFLYATFDLFA
-645 EKHPWLE
+645 ETHPWLE
-652 AESIRPKSIA
+652 AENIRPKSIA
-662 REMAESFMG
+662 REMAETFTG

-679 GLERSEGLLLRYLG
+679 GIERSEGLLLRYLG
-693 QVYTTLSQSVPEA
+693 QVYTTLGQSVPEA
-706 LRTEDL
+706 LRTDEV
-712 EEIRAYLR
+712 EEIRAWLR

-733 WELLVHPDPSRPA
+733 WEMLVHPDPSRVR
-746 ADAAAMPARRER
+746 ADATTSSQRRER
-758 DVAADPRVFA
+758 DLAADPRVFA
-768 ARVRQEW
+768 ARVRQEC
-775 HRLVQALAAR
+775 HRLLHALAAR
-785 DWEEAARCV
+785 DWEEATRCV
-794 REDPDDLWEPR
+794 RSDPDDPWEPR

-814 FAECGEIVTT
+814 FADYAEIVTT

-833 TILNTG
+833 TIRQMG
-839 PRTWDVMQTL
+839 PRRWDVTQTL
-849 VDPQGDELWCLFGH
+849 VDPQGDELWCVFGH
-863 VDLRQETA
+863 VDLTGEAA
-871 PEGPILRMRRI
+871 PDGPIVSMRRI
-882 GT
+882 GP

>member
-1 MGAEVEAFVRITSW
+1 M
-15 HTLPAVSAPAP
+15 SAPAP
-26 SPSREAPRP
+26 APARP
-35 LLLSWLPAPGDGN
+35 LLLSWLPGPAEGSAPD
-48 APETLLDRFLGWVSA
+48 TILDRFLGWVSA
-63 SGLEPYPAQEEAL
+63 SGLAPYPAQEEAL

-81 GRHLILSTPTGSG
+81 GRHVILSTPTGSG
-94 KSLIASALHFK
+94 KSLVATALHFK

-118 VKALASEKFFSLCQE
+118 VKALASEKFFALCHD

-148 NYAAPIL
+148 NYAAPIV
-155 CCTAEVLSN
+155 CCTAEVLAN

-185 YSDRDRG
+185 YSDRERG

-201 LPKTT
+201 LPNTT

-221 EELQRRTGREI
+221 EELERRTGRKI

-238 VRPVPLDF
+238 ERPVPLDF

-254 EGIEKLIKQGK
+254 EAVEKLVKEGK
-265 APVYVVSFTQ
+265 SPVYVVSFTQ

-285 TSTAVAS
+285 TSTTLTS
-292 REERQ
+292 RDERQ
-297 RIAEAIGGF
+297 RISEAIGGF
-306 RFDSPYGKDMQR
+306 RFDSPYGRDVQR

-342 SQQGLLKVICGT
+342 SQQGLLRVICGT

-364 IRTVLFTK
+364 IRSVLFSK

-399 GFDVQGSV
+399 GFDDRGAV
-407 VCVAPEHVV
+407 VCIAPEHVV
-416 LNRRADAKAADP
+416 LNRRAEAKAADP

-433 KAVKAKPPTKGFLP
+433 KAVKVKPPTKGFLP
-447 WNEETFRRLIERD
+447 WNEETFERLVERD
-460 PEPLISRFKVTHGM
+460 PEPLVSRFHVTHGM
-474 LVSVLQRESEIERPG
+474 LVSVLQREREADRPG
-489 SGYRA
+489 GGYRA
-494 LITLI
+494 VI
-499 ERCHEDARG
+499 ELVSRCHEDARA
-508 KHRLRREAALLFRS
+508 KRRLRREAAMVFRS

-530 IVVDARSGKRG
+530 LVRDARTGRRR

-560 YLVDAASALDPASPS
+560 YLVDAVSALDREAPTY
-575 HALDLLSLVE
+575 ALDALSLVE

-592 PVLFRQVDR
+592 PILLRQVDR
-601 AKGQLVA
+601 EKARRVA
-608 ELKAQGVPYEDRM
+608 ELKAQGVPYEDRV

-630 KPLAEFLYATFNLFA
+630 KPLAEFVYATFDLFA
-645 EKHPWLE
+645 EKHPWLGS
-652 AESIRPKSIA
+652 ESIRPKSIA
-662 REMAESFMG
+662 REMAETFLG

-693 QVYTTLSQSVPEA
+693 QVYTTLGQSVPEA
-706 LRTEDL
+706 LRTDEV

-733 WELLVHPDPSRPA
+733 WEMLVHPDLTPPA
-746 ADAAAMPARRER
+746 EGSPALPVRRER

-768 ARVRQEW
+768 ARVRQEC

-785 DWEEAARCV
+785 DWDEAARCV
-794 REDPDDLWEPR
+794 RQDSDDPWEPR
-805 RFQAELAPF
+805 RFHDALAPF
-814 FAECGEIVTT
+814 FADYGEIVTT

-833 TILNTG
+833 TILETG
-839 PRTWDVMQTL
+839 RRTWDVMQTL
-849 VDPQGDELWCLFGH
+849 VDPQGDEVWCLFGH
-863 VDLRQETA
+863 VDLGEESA
-871 PEGPILRMRRI
+871 PEGPIIRMRRI

>member
-1 MGAEVEAFVRITSW
+1 MAEVEGFVRVASW

-26 SPSREAPRP
+26 SPSLAAPRP

-285 TSTAVAS
+285 TSTTVAS

-433 KAVKAKPPTKGFLP
+433 KSVKAKPPTKGFLP

-499 ERCHEDARG
+499 ERSHEDARV

-608 ELKAQGVPYEDRM
+608 ELKAKGVPYEDRI